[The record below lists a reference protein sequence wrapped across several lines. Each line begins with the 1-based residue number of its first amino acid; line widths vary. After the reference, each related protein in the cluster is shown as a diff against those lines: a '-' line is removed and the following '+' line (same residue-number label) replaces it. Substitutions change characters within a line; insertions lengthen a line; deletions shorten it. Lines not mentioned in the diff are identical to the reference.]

1 MSRDDILK
9 EVMARLMGGDA
20 AVDVLDLDGDHDEH
34 AEDINSGVR
43 DSLNE
48 RRTHLSMMPNEDSPE
63 KEILQ
68 LGLKKID
75 ETAKRMFK
83 EARLA
88 ELQEEAAMLTK
99 PDDFDLEAPENEHI
113 RLHIEERSIFIEIRK
128 REALI
133 FRRFHDILKKSL
145 LE

>member
-1 MSRDDILK
+1 MNRDDILK

-20 AVDVLDLDGDHDEH
+20 EIIDLDGGHDEH
-34 AEDINSGVR
+34 AEDINCGVR

-63 KEILQ
+63 KEIIQ
-68 LGLKKID
+68 IGLKKLD
-75 ETAKRMFK
+75 AAAKGMFK

-99 PDDFDLEAPENEHI
+99 PDDFDMEAPENEHI
-113 RLHIEERSIFIEIRK
+113 RLHIEERSISIEIRK
-128 REALI
+128 REAMI